1 MMSEFLIKLSAFW
14 LFVFIAIYA
23 IYWLSGVRR
32 GER

>member
-14 LFVFIAIYA
+14 LFCIIAIYA

-32 GER
+32 GDR